1 MTLTYSIT
9 RQQAADY
16 LGVST
21 RTVDRYVKK
30 WTLSY
35 KKVANK
41 VILAQAELD
50 VIKADLDLLN
60 QPAAKVTRERVAKT
74 SKKSSATNTDLVDPA
89 NEWSVS
95 NIAEFAA
102 ILTQKDLAIEEKN
115 QLIYLL
121 QRKIGEVE
129 TQMMNM
135 IALPHHTE
143 EKTSLES
150 QIKELEEQSEDLQA
164 QVRKEKMRNA
174 VFVGMI
180 IIAAFVLLLWV
191 Y

>member
-9 RQQAADY
+9 RQQAADF

-21 RTVDRYVKK
+21 RTIDRYVKK

-35 KKVANK
+35 KKVSNK
-41 VILAQAELD
+41 VILSQTELD
-50 VIKADLDLLN
+50 AVKEELDLLN
-60 QPAAKVTRERVAKT
+60 QPAATVTRERVAQAA
-74 SKKSSATNTDLVDPA
+74 KKSSETAIADPK
-89 NEWSVS
+89 NLEGVS
-95 NIAEFAA
+95 QFTA

-115 QLIYLL
+115 QLIYML

-129 TQMMNM
+129 TQMQHM

-143 EKTSLES
+143 EKEKLAL
-150 QIKELEEQSEDLQA
+150 QIEELSSETENLRS
-164 QVRKEKMRNA
+164 QVRKEKMWNA
-174 VFVGMI
+174 IFVGMI

>member
-9 RQQAADY
+9 RQQAADF

-60 QPAAKVTRERVAKT
+60 QPAAQVTRERVAAKAWKT
-74 SKKSSATNTDLVDPA
+74 NNTGIVDPA
-89 NEWSVS
+89 AVWSTWG
-95 NIAEFAA
+95 IAEFAA
-102 ILTQKDLAIEEKN
+102 ILTQKDQTIEEKN

-135 IALPHHTE
+135 VALPHHTE
-143 EKTSLES
+143 EKESLQT
-150 QIKELEEQSEDLQA
+150 QISELEDQA
-164 QVRKEKMRNA
+164 DNLKAAIRKEKIRNA
-174 VFVGMI
+174 IFVGMI